1 MTVVR
6 RLILVV
12 AIATGVV
19 CASATAASS
28 LSLSPTD
35 WQSSIISIAPST
47 EAVTVAVHNGG
58 EVIQLTTKPGHT
70 ALIPGYRNEPYLR
83 VTATGE
89 VQANLKSPTWWTN
102 KDMTGSDAIPESADP
117 AAEPEWSTIANN
129 GSVSWHDHRLHAMNG
144 VPADTNWTVLVTV
157 DDMPMVIRGQL
168 TKLPSHGPL
177 LELLLTIVAAAA
189 IVTLGF
195 RRAWTASSSAL
206 LVGAALAII
215 VAIGG
220 WTATPSGFTPPRLSL
235 LASVLAG
242 VLAVAC
248 VVLRSSSRRLKV
260 VSMVGAVAALAW
272 WVALNFSSLTAV
284 FIPNSLDAAIVRF
297 TVGLGLGIVVGV
309 AVTIIVSGGFTDTD
323 VADHAVVDTG
333 NVAGPA

>member
-1 MTVVR
+1 VTSVR

-12 AIATGVV
+12 AIAAGVV
-19 CASATAASS
+19 CASPTAASS

-35 WQSSIISIAPST
+35 WQSSIVSIAPST
-47 EAVTVAVHNGG
+47 DAVTVAVHNGG
-58 EVIQLTTKPGHT
+58 EVIQLTTEPGHT

-102 KDMTGSDAIPESADP
+102 KDMTGSSAVPESADP
-117 AAEPEWSTIANN
+117 TAEPEWSTIATN
-129 GSVSWHDHRLHAMNG
+129 GSVSWHDHRLHPMNG

-157 DDMPMVIRGQL
+157 DDMPVVIRGQL

-177 LELLLTIVAAAA
+177 LELLLAIVAAAA

-195 RRAWTASSSAL
+195 RRAWAISSLAL
-206 LVGAALAII
+206 VVGAALAII

-220 WTATPSGFTPPRLSL
+220 WTATPTSFTPPRLSL

-242 VLAVAC
+242 VLSAAC
-248 VVLRSSSRRLKV
+248 VVLGRSSRRLRV
-260 VSMVGAVAALAW
+260 VIMVGAVAALAW

-297 TVGLGLGIVVGV
+297 AVGLELGIVIGI
-309 AVTIIVSGGFTDTD
+309 AVTIIVSGGFTDID
-323 VADHAVVDTG
+323 AADQAVVDTG
-333 NVAGPA
+333 NIADSA